1 MLLLLLACSNPE
13 LQADYDARKT
23 AALADPGPPASGWRA
38 EGALRLSAELL
49 EELIAASIKSESK
62 AAEPINLSGLGTLK
76 PVLTLDRFKLVDGDC
91 KTCIGAEG
99 TLSGNAIIK
108 VAGIKKKIPFTA
120 DFTLDM
126 SFETETRA
134 NKDGSALRHIILKPS
149 KVRKLKVELSGAG
162 KALDLEK
169 PLKTYGE
176 QVLERIEPVD
186 LGDLGGP
193 ELHLRDVRVKEEG
206 GVMRIELLTDAPE
219 NAQVRSWPEVPE
231 QGFQVVMS
239 EAALLN
245 IARREAFTLG
255 EVSPGT
261 GIYAEPTSLDLEGQG
276 FEMGLR
282 IWRLDGTD
290 WWRDYTLSGDISILK
305 EELVLKATSVEEG
318 DKSKGAGIA
327 DPLALI
333 GEAYIMRILQDS
345 AQGALPG
352 SEQFEVGSSAWNV
365 VLEDAQGV
373 GENLVMS
380 GRIRVGK
387 KGR

>member
-1 MLLLLLACSNPE
+1 MLLLLLACTNPA
-13 LQADYDARKT
+13 LQDEYDARKT
-23 AALADPGPPASGWRA
+23 AALASPGEPASGWRA
-38 EGALRLSAELL
+38 EGALRLSAQLL
-49 EELIAASIKSESK
+49 EELMAASIKSESK
-62 AAEPINLSGLGTLK
+62 AAEPIDLSGLGTLK
-76 PVLTLDRFKLVDGDC
+76 PVLTLDKFKLVDGDC
-91 KTCIGAEG
+91 KTCVGAEG
-99 TLSGNAIIK
+99 TISGNAIIK

-126 SFETETRA
+126 TFETEARTS
-134 NKDGSALRHIILKPS
+134 KDGAGLRHIILKPS
-149 KVRKLKVELSGAG
+149 KVRKLRVELSGAA

-176 QVLERIEPVD
+176 QVLERIEPID

-193 ELHLRDVRVKEEG
+193 ELHLRDVRVKEED
-206 GVMRIELLTDAPE
+206 GVMRIELLTDAPK
-219 NAQVRSWPEVPE
+219 NVPVKSWPEVPQ

-239 EAALLN
+239 EAALLS

-255 EVSPGT
+255 EVAPGT
-261 GIYAEPTSLDLEGQG
+261 GIYAEPTSLDLDGMG

-282 IWRLDGTD
+282 VWRLDGND

-305 EELVLKATSVEEG
+305 EELVLKATEVEEG
-318 DKSKGAGIA
+318 EKSKGAGIA

-352 SEQFEVGSSAWNV
+352 SEQFEVGSSAWTV

>member
-1 MLLLLLACSNPE
+1 MLLLLLACSNPA
-13 LQADYDARKT
+13 LQDEYDARKT
-23 AALADPGPPASGWRA
+23 AALASPGEPASGWRA
-38 EGALRLSAELL
+38 EGALRLSAQLL
-49 EELIAASIKSESK
+49 EELMAASIKSESK
-62 AAEPINLSGLGTLK
+62 AAEPIDLSGLGTLK
-76 PVLTLDRFKLVDGDC
+76 PVLTLDKFKLVDGDC
-91 KTCIGAEG
+91 KTCVGAEG
-99 TLSGNAIIK
+99 TVSGNAIIK

-126 SFETETRA
+126 TFETEARTS
-134 NKDGSALRHIILKPS
+134 KDGAALRHIILKPS
-149 KVRKLKVELSGAG
+149 KVRKLRVELSGAA

-176 QVLERIEPVD
+176 QVLERIEPID

-193 ELHLRDVRVKEEG
+193 ELHLRDVRVKEED
-206 GVMRIELLTDAPE
+206 GVMRIELLTDAPK
-219 NAQVRSWPEVPE
+219 NVPVKSWPEVPQ

-239 EAALLN
+239 EAALLS

-255 EVSPGT
+255 EVAPGT
-261 GIYAEPTSLDLEGQG
+261 GIYAEPTSLDLDGMG

-282 IWRLDGTD
+282 VWRLDGND

-305 EELVLKATSVEEG
+305 EELVLKATGVEEG
-318 DKSKGAGIA
+318 EKSKGAGIA

-352 SEQFEVGSSAWNV
+352 SEQFEVGSSAWTV
-365 VLEDAQGV
+365 VLEDAKGV

>member
-23 AALADPGPPASGWRA
+23 AALSDPGEPASGWRA
-38 EGALRLSAELL
+38 EGALRLSGELL
-49 EELIAASIKSESK
+49 EELMASSIKTESK
-62 AAEPINLSGLGTLK
+62 AADPIDLKGLGSVK
-76 PVLTLDRFKLVDGDC
+76 PVLTLDSFKLVDGDC
-91 KTCIGAEG
+91 KTCVGAQG
-99 TLSGNAIIK
+99 QVSGNAVVK
-108 VAGIKKKIPFTA
+108 VAGLKKKIPFTA

-126 SFETETRA
+126 TFETEARG
-134 NKDGSALRHIILKPS
+134 DLRHIILKPH

-162 KALDLEK
+162 AALDLEK
-169 PLKTYGE
+169 PLKSYGE
-176 QVLERIEPVD
+176 QVLTRIEPVD

-193 ELHLRDVRVKEEG
+193 ELHLRDVRVKEEDG
-206 GVMRIELLTDAPE
+206 AMRIELLTDAPE
-219 NAQVRSWPEVPE
+219 KAPVSAWPEVPE

-239 EAALLN
+239 EDALLA
-245 IARREAFTLG
+245 IARREAFALG
-255 EVSPGT
+255 EVASGT
-261 GIYAEPTSLDLEGQG
+261 GIFAEPTSLDLDGQG

-282 IWRLDGTD
+282 VWRLGSPD
-290 WWRDYTLSGDISILK
+290 WWRDYTLSGDISIVK
-305 EELVLKATSVEEG
+305 EELVLKATDVQEG

-345 AQGALPG
+345 AQGALPS
-352 SEQFEVGSSAWNV
+352 SEQFEVGSAAWNV
-365 VLEDAQGV
+365 IVEDAQGV

-387 KGR
+387 QNK

>member
-1 MLLLLLACSNPE
+1 MLLLLLACSNPA
-13 LQADYDARKT
+13 LQDEYDARKT
-23 AALADPGPPASGWRA
+23 AALSDPGEPASGWRA

-49 EELIAASIKSESK
+49 EELMAASIKSESK
-62 AAEPINLSGLGTLK
+62 AAEPIDLSGLGTLK
-76 PVLTLDRFKLVDGDC
+76 PVLTLDSFELVDGDC
-91 KTCIGAEG
+91 KTCVGARG
-99 TLSGNAIIK
+99 TISGNAVIK
-108 VAGIKKKIPFTA
+108 VAGLKKKIPFTA

-126 SFETETRA
+126 TFETEART
-134 NKDGSALRHIILKPS
+134 NPDGSALRHIILKPS

-193 ELHLRDVRVKEEG
+193 ELHLRDVRIKEED
-206 GVMRIELLTDAPE
+206 GVMRIELLTDAPK
-219 NAQVRSWPEVPE
+219 NAPVRSWPEVPQ

-239 EAALLN
+239 EAALLS

-282 IWRLDGTD
+282 VWRLDGSD

-305 EELVLKATSVEEG
+305 EELVLKANSVEEG
-318 DKSKGAGIA
+318 GKSKGAGIA

-352 SEQFEVGSSAWNV
+352 SEQFEVGSSAWTV

-387 KGR
+387 KAR

>member
-23 AALADPGPPASGWRA
+23 AALASPGEPKSSWKA

-49 EELIAASIKSESK
+49 EELMAASIKAESK
-62 AAEPINLSGLGTLK
+62 AAEPIDLSGLGTLK
-76 PVLTLDRFKLVDGDC
+76 PVLTLDSFKLVDGDC
-91 KTCIGAEG
+91 KNCVGAQG
-99 TLSGNAIIK
+99 TVSGNAVIK

-126 SFETETRA
+126 TFETESRKAKSGDT
-134 NKDGSALRHIILKPS
+134 LRHIILKPS
-149 KVRKLKVELSGAG
+149 KVRKLKVELSGAA

-169 PLKTYGE
+169 PLKSYGE
-176 QVLERIEPVD
+176 QVLERIDPVD

-219 NAQVRSWPEVPE
+219 NAPVKAWPEVP
-231 QGFQVVMS
+231 QAGFQVVMS
-239 EAALLN
+239 ESALLA

-261 GIYAEPTSLDLEGQG
+261 GIYAEPTSLDLDGQG

-282 IWRLDGTD
+282 VWRLDGSD
-290 WWRDYTLSGDISILK
+290 WWRDYTLSGDVSIVK
-305 EELVLKATSVEEG
+305 EELLLKANSVEEG

-352 SEQFEVGSSAWNV
+352 SEQFEVGSSTWKV

-373 GENLVMS
+373 GENLVLS
-380 GRIRVGK
+380 GRIKAGK
-387 KGR
+387 TPR

>member
-23 AALADPGPPASGWRA
+23 AALSDPGAPSSGWQA

-49 EELIAASIKSESK
+49 EELMAASIKAESK
-62 AAEPINLSGLGTLK
+62 AAEPIDLKGMGTVK
-76 PVLTLDRFKLVDGDC
+76 PVLTLDSFKLVDGDC
-91 KTCIGAEG
+91 KTCIGAQG
-99 TLSGNAIIK
+99 TLSGNATIK

-126 SFETETRA
+126 TFETEARA
-134 NKDGSALRHIILKPS
+134 HKDGSALRHIILKPS
-149 KVRKLKVELSGAG
+149 KVRKLKVELSAAG
-162 KALDLEK
+162 KALDLDQY
-169 PLKTYGE
+169 LKTYGE

-206 GVMRIELLTDAPE
+206 GVMRIELLTDAPKG
-219 NAQVRSWPEVPE
+219 APIKSWPEVPDT
-231 QGFQVVMS
+231 GFQVVMS
-239 EAALLN
+239 EEALLS
-245 IARREAFTLG
+245 IARREAFALG

-261 GIYAEPTSLDLEGQG
+261 GIFAEPTSLDLEGMG

-282 IWRLDGTD
+282 VWRLDGSD
-290 WWRDYTLSGDISILK
+290 WWRDYTLKGDLSIVK
-305 EELVLKATSVEEG
+305 EELVLKASSVEEG

-352 SEQFEVGSSAWNV
+352 SEQFEVGSSSWNV

-373 GENLVMS
+373 GDNLVMS
-380 GRIRVGK
+380 GRIKVGK